1 MTGTGSAH
9 IGEQFV
15 QLQTLDAVPS
25 GGRARIEQIDPC
37 DAAPLL
43 AGLGLLPGAVVSR
56 IGQAPLADP
65 LLFLARGA
73 RLAIRR
79 SHAKCVRVQSIES

>member
-1 MTGTGSAH
+1 M
-9 IGEQFV
+9 QF
-15 QLQTLDAVPS
+15 QTLDAVAN
-25 GGRARIEQIDPC
+25 GGQARIDEIVDC

-43 AGLGLLPGAVVSR
+43 IGLGLLPGTIVSR
-56 IGQAPLADP
+56 IGEAPLGDP

-79 SHAKCVRVQSIES
+79 SHAECVRVRSIES

>member
-1 MTGTGSAH
+1 
-9 IGEQFV
+9 V
-15 QLQTLDAVPS
+15 QLQTLDAVPR
-25 GGRARIEQIDPC
+25 GGRARIDEIIEC

-43 AGLGLLPGAVVSR
+43 AGLGLLPGTLVSR
-56 IGQAPLADP
+56 IGEAPLADP